1 MKHELPKTLVGH
13 GIAVFIDARGVTE
26 TPAKELTEPFGD
38 CKIAVI
44 GAIDF
49 YNPVTGAFTATIE
62 RGVPAQLSG
71 NQLKVSGSLGTLH
84 GAPIPPGTFATHVT
98 ATSTIDG
105 YTENPVATVYLGA
118 PVADG
123 SKAYHEAQVTDS
135 LFAPATDGKVI
146 TVIEAYAAGF
156 LGAWSLSDNP
166 RYYTFLDP
174 VILDKVYLDYGMNTG
189 LIGSTDR
196 VTILDDG
203 TIEAL
208 AQFCESMEDVDSK
221 SVPDGIELLEA
232 RNLGRFSELMDGVD
246 TLGAFMHEGDPVVTH
261 NDMVYLVDKLLAD
274 VDAVEKDLPA
284 IRENLKVLKGKL
296 ELSPNYDPDILR
308 EICELRSTCTG
319 DCNCPE

>member
-13 GIAVFIDARGVTE
+13 GIAVFIDARGVGE
-26 TPAKELTEPFGD
+26 TPPKELVAPFGD
-38 CKIAVI
+38 CKIAVM

-62 RGVPAQLSG
+62 CGVPAQLSG
-71 NQLKVSGSLGTLH
+71 NQLKISGSLGTLH

-105 YTENPVATVYLGA
+105 YTENPAATVYLGA
-118 PVADG
+118 PVGDG
-123 SKAYHEAQVTDS
+123 GKAYHEARIPDS
-135 LFAPATDGKVI
+135 LFAPVTDGKVI
-146 TVIEAYAAGF
+146 WVIEAYATGF
-156 LGAWSLSDNP
+156 LGAWSLSYNP
-166 RYYTFLDP
+166 RYYAFLDP
-174 VILDKVYLDYGMNTG
+174 AILDKICLDYRLNMG
-189 LIGSTDR
+189 LVGSTDR

-208 AQFCESMEDVDSK
+208 AQFCESMEDVDTE
-221 SVPDGIELLEA
+221 SVPNGIQLLEA
-232 RNLGRFSELMDGVD
+232 RNLGKFSELMDEVD

-274 VDAVEKDLPA
+274 VDAIERDLPA

-296 ELSPNYDPDILR
+296 ELSPNYDPDTLW
-308 EICELRSTCTG
+308 EIHELRSTCTG
-319 DCNCPE
+319 DCNCFE

>member
-13 GIAVFIDARGVTE
+13 GIAAFIDARGVAE

-44 GAIDF
+44 GSVES
-49 YNPVTGAFTATIE
+49 YNPVTGAFTATLK

-71 NQLKVSGSLGTLH
+71 NKVEVSGSLGTLH

-105 YTENPVATVYLGA
+105 YMENPAATVYLGA
-118 PVADG
+118 PVDTG
-123 SKAYHEAQVTDS
+123 SNAYHEARVADS
-135 LFAPATDGKVI
+135 LFAPATDGKVLL
-146 TVIEAYAAGF
+146 VIEAYAAGF

-166 RYYTFLDP
+166 RYYAFLDP
-174 VILDKVYLDYGMNTG
+174 VTLDKVYLDYRMNTG

-196 VTILDDG
+196 VTILDEG

-208 AQFCESMEDVDSK
+208 DQFLESMEEVDSK
-221 SVPDGIELLEA
+221 PIPNGIQLLEPQ
-232 RNLGRFSELMDGVD
+232 NLGRFSELMDEVD
-246 TLGAFMHEGDPVVTH
+246 ALGAFMYEGDPIVTH
-261 NDMVYLVDKLLAD
+261 NDMIYLVNKLLTD
-274 VDAVEKDLPA
+274 VDAIEKDLPA
-284 IRENLKVLKGKL
+284 IRENLKVLKGQL

-308 EICELRSTCTG
+308 EINELRSTCTG
-319 DCNCPE
+319 DCSCFK

>member
-13 GIAVFIDARGVTE
+13 GIAVFIDARGVAE

-71 NQLKVSGSLGTLH
+71 NQLKISGSLGTLH

-98 ATSTIDG
+98 ATSAIDG
-105 YTENPVATVYLGA
+105 YMENPAATVYLGS

-123 SKAYHEAQVTDS
+123 SKAYHEARVTDS

-146 TVIEAYAAGF
+146 TVVEAYAAGF

-174 VILDKVYLDYGMNTG
+174 AILDKVYLDYRLNTG
-189 LIGSTDR
+189 LIGSADR
-196 VTILDDG
+196 VTILDEG

-208 AQFCESMEDVDSK
+208 DQFLESMEEMDSK
-221 SVPDGIELLEA
+221 SIPDGIQLLEPQ
-232 RNLGRFSELMDGVD
+232 NLGMFSELMDEVD
-246 TLGAFMHEGDPVVTH
+246 TLGAFMHEGDPVATH

-274 VDAVEKDLPA
+274 VDAIEKDLPA
-284 IRENLKVLKGKL
+284 IRKNLKVLKGKL
-296 ELSPNYDPDILR
+296 ELSPNYDPDTLW
-308 EICELRSTCTG
+308 EIHELRSTCTG
-319 DCNCPE
+319 DCNCFE

>member
-38 CKIAVI
+38 CKIAVM

-62 RGVPAQLSG
+62 RGVPAQLLG

-98 ATSTIDG
+98 ATSTIDE
-105 YTENPVATVYLGA
+105 YMENPAATVYLGA
-118 PVADG
+118 PVEPDG
-123 SKAYHEAQVTDS
+123 KACHEVRVGDS
-135 LFAPATDGKVI
+135 FFAPYPLCEPLEVVESYT
-146 TVIEAYAAGF
+146 AGF
-156 LGAWSLSDNP
+156 LGSWSQYNTSMY
-166 RYYTFLDP
+166 RAFLDFA
-174 VILDKVYLDYGMNTG
+174 ILDKIYSDYKVNTG
-189 LIGSTDR
+189 HIGMIDK
-196 VTILDDG
+196 VTILDNE
-203 TIEAL
+203 TINAL
-208 AQFCESMEDVDSK
+208 ARFNTSMESIGTK
-221 SVPDGIELLEA
+221 SVPYGIHFLDSQS
-232 RNLGRFSELMDGVD
+232 LGSFSELMDEVD
-246 TLGAFMHEGDPVVTH
+246 TLGAFMHEGAPVVTH

-274 VDAVEKDLPA
+274 VDAIEKDLPA
-284 IRENLKVLKGKL
+284 IRKNLKVLKGKL

>member
-1 MKHELPKTLVGH
+1 MERKLPKTLVGH
-13 GIAVFIDARGVTE
+13 GIAVFIDARGVGE
-26 TPAKELTEPFGD
+26 TPPEELVAPFGD
-38 CKIAVI
+38 CKIAVM

-71 NQLKVSGSLGTLH
+71 NQLKISGSLGTLH

-98 ATSTIDG
+98 ATSAIDG

-118 PVADG
+118 PVGDG
-123 SKAYHEAQVTDS
+123 GKAYHEARVIDS
-135 LFAPATDGKVI
+135 LFAPVTDGKVI
-146 TVIEAYAAGF
+146 TVIEAYVAGF
-156 LGAWSLSDNP
+156 LGAWSLSYNP

-174 VILDKVYLDYGMNTG
+174 AILDKVYLDYRLNTG

-203 TIEAL
+203 TVEAL
-208 AQFCESMEDVDSK
+208 AQFCESMEDVDTE
-221 SVPDGIELLEA
+221 SVPNGIQLLEA

-246 TLGAFMHEGDPVVTH
+246 TLGAFMHEGDPVATH

-274 VDAVEKDLPA
+274 VDTIEKDLPA
-284 IRENLKVLKGKL
+284 IRKNLKVLKGKL
-296 ELSPNYDPDILR
+296 ELSPNYDLDILR
-308 EICELRSTCTG
+308 GICELRSSCTG
-319 DCNCPE
+319 DCDCFK

>member
-13 GIAVFIDARGVTE
+13 GIAVFIDARGVAE

-71 NQLKVSGSLGTLH
+71 NQLKLSGSLGTLH

-105 YTENPVATVYLGA
+105 YIENPVATIYLGA
-118 PVADG
+118 PVGDG
-123 SKAYHEAQVTDS
+123 GKAYHDASIFDS
-135 LFAPATDGKVI
+135 LFAPVTDGKVLL
-146 TVIEAYAAGF
+146 VIEAYAAGF

-166 RYYTFLDP
+166 RYYAFLDP
-174 VILDKVYLDYGMNTG
+174 VILDKVYLDYRLNTG
-189 LIGSTDR
+189 LIGCTDR
-196 VTILDDG
+196 VTILDEG
-203 TIEAL
+203 TTEAL
-208 AQFCESMEDVDSK
+208 DRFLESMEEVDSK
-221 SVPDGIELLEA
+221 SIPNGIQLLEPQ
-232 RNLGRFSELMDGVD
+232 NLGRFSELMDEVD
-246 TLGAFMHEGDPVVTH
+246 TLGAFMREGDPIVTH
-261 NDMVYLVDKLLAD
+261 NDMIYLVDKLLTD
-274 VDAVEKDLPA
+274 VDAIEKDLPA

-296 ELSPNYDPDILR
+296 EQSPNYDPDTLN
-308 EICELRSTCTG
+308 EIRELRSGCTEY
-319 DCNCPE
+319 CNCFE

>member
-1 MKHELPKTLVGH
+1 MERKLPKTLVGH
-13 GIAVFIDARGVTE
+13 GIATFIDARGVTE

-105 YTENPVATVYLGA
+105 YVENPVATIYLGA
-118 PVADG
+118 PVDTD
-123 SKAYHEAQVTDS
+123 SNAYHEARAFDS
-135 LFAPATDGKVI
+135 LFAPNTGGKVLL
-146 TVIEAYAAGF
+146 VIEAYAAGF

-166 RYYTFLDP
+166 RYYAFLDP
-174 VILDKVYLDYGMNTG
+174 VILDKVYLDYSLNTG
-189 LIGSTDR
+189 LTGSTDQ
-196 VTILDDG
+196 VTILDEG
-203 TIEAL
+203 TAEAL
-208 AQFCESMEDVDSK
+208 DQFLESMEEVGSK
-221 SVPDGIELLEA
+221 SIPNGIQLLEPQ
-232 RNLGRFSELMDGVD
+232 NLGMFSELMDEVD
-246 TLGAFMHEGDPVVTH
+246 SLGAFMREGNPIVTH
-261 NDMVYLVDKLLAD
+261 NDMIYLVDKLLTD
-274 VDAVEKDLPA
+274 VDAIEKDLPA

-296 ELSPNYDPDILR
+296 ELSPNYDLDTLN
-308 EICELRSTCTG
+308 EIRELRSPCEG
-319 DCNCPE
+319 DCSCFE